1 MKAKTIQEWGERFSL
16 RTAGMLALMLA
27 AALLLAS
34 CATEEEA
41 EGTDGEESE
50 RPRVGV
56 TLSDVSQNPE
66 EFIGADVTVSGEVGD
81 LVGPQAFT
89 IGGEEFLGTDE
100 LLILGAEE
108 LPEIVTGVDEEFLEN
123 EPEIVGTDDIVQI
136 TGTVGQLEVN
146 ALEDDFG
153 SDIDEDL
160 FAEYEDEP
168 FIVAEE
174 IFLDPRV
181 ERAGETLTT
190 PVEDISGNP
199 MDFVGANVETE
210 GVVADIIEPRIFV
223 LAGELADDEAALV
236 NSGVLVV
243 NPEGNNP
250 NLIDGEN
257 VSVDG
262 PVRDFD
268 IAGFEEEIG
277 IELDEGLYS
286 PYAGRPA
293 IVAEDIQTE
302 ESR

>member
-1 MKAKTIQEWGERFSL
+1 MNVKTIREWGERFSL
-16 RTAGMLALMLA
+16 RTVGMLALMLA
-27 AALLLAS
+27 AAVLLAS
-34 CATEEEA
+34 CGGEEA
-41 EGTDGEESE
+41 EGTDGEGSE

-56 TLSDVSQNPE
+56 TLTDITENPE

-123 EPEIVGTDDIVQI
+123 EPEIVGSDDIVQI

-174 IFLDPRV
+174 VFLTPRI

-199 MDFVGANVETE
+199 SDFVGANVETE
-210 GVVADIIEPRIFV
+210 GVVAEIIEPRVFV
-223 LAGELADDEAALV
+223 LSGENTGDEAALV
-236 NSGVLVV
+236 NDGVLVV
-243 NPEGNNP
+243 NPEGDNP

-257 VSVDG
+257 VKVDG

-277 IELDEGLYS
+277 LDLDEGLYS